1 MGRLAVV
8 TAWAVIACALLG
20 WLPAQC
26 QQSPAGGVWR
36 AALHTRLALDRRIDL
51 APVQTA
57 AESAGCETVSVGDGE
72 LVFTFAGM
80 SGNYA
85 FVRGDG
91 NLFICSEAE
100 VRKLEDKDKLDQDL
114 ERVVAFIEKVS
125 PALPAEARLNCLYYL
140 PTYYLPAP
148 LMLKRLIFRPESY
161 QGVVNVPKCRAIQ
174 ARVCLLPI
182 KNKVWGFEGYL
193 KLRGQFVERGA
204 TGAVRVY
211 SDVTEQLVFGAHD
224 LLGYHVLGAMVIEL
238 LAEPT
243 ADKLYYTV
251 KSGGEAAMPETQ
263 SIGAPEVPIHPRA
276 AIGLARAEVKGWL
289 ELSSPD
295 ERGKIDPQRARELV
309 AQCQYWLGRR
319 LWTHDDRAVDGLAA
333 LQRATELNARLVQA
347 QVLLAHALHAAGN
360 SEARNAALRAA
371 LDADGLCDPFGPFAH
386 PQDAW
391 LRLSEF
397 EGLARDLDA
406 GMQQADKLSPA
417 IEAMRGALS
426 TALAAAAPAP

>member
-72 LVFTFAGM
+72 LVFSFAGM

-148 LMLKRLIFRPESY
+148 LMLKRLIFRQSY

-263 SIGAPEVPIHPRA
+263 SSTRPKCPSIRGASAWRGRG
-276 AIGLARAEVKGWL
+276 GLAGTQQ
-289 ELSSPD
+289 SD
-295 ERGKIDPQRARELV
+295 ERQDDPQRAGAWPSASTGWGVGCGQWR
-309 AQCQYWLGRR
+309 
-319 LWTHDDRAVDGLAA
+319 RAVDGLAA
-333 LQRATELNARLVQA
+333 LQQATGSTRVWCRRRC
-347 QVLLAHALHAAGN
+347 LAHALHAAGN
-360 SEARNAALRAA
+360 
-371 LDADGLCDPFGPFAH
+371 
-386 PQDAW
+386 
-391 LRLSEF
+391 
-397 EGLARDLDA
+397 
-406 GMQQADKLSPA
+406 K
-417 IEAMRGALS
+417 
-426 TALAAAAPAP
+426 